1 MRAGGRV
8 ETTHRRESSPLVD
21 IELLYVD
28 GCPNWPLTH
37 ARLAEV
43 LEHTG
48 LGEEPIDLI
57 EVTTAEQAGALEF
70 PGSPTIRI
78 NGHDPF
84 RSDDDFSAQ
93 KARVYSTPDGPAGAP
108 TREQLIHAIM
118 QATDYLS

>member
-1 MRAGGRV
+1 M
-8 ETTHRRESSPLVD
+8 H

-28 GCPNWPLTH
+28 GCPNWPVAH
-37 ARLAEV
+37 ARLAEFMAY
-43 LEHTG
+43 TG
-48 LGEEPIDLI
+48 LRDEPIDLI
-57 EVTTAEQAGALEF
+57 EVATPEQASALEF

-84 RSDDDFSAQ
+84 RSDDDFSAL
-93 KARVYSTPDGPAGAP
+93 KARVYFTPDGPAGAP

>member
-1 MRAGGRV
+1 V
-8 ETTHRRESSPLVD
+8 H

-28 GCPNWPLTH
+28 GCPNWPVAQ
-37 ARLAEV
+37 ARLTEDLA
-43 LEHTG
+43 HTG
-48 LGEEPIDLI
+48 WGDEPIELI
-57 EVTTAEQAGALEF
+57 EVATAEDARTLEF

-84 RSDDDFSAQ
+84 RYSDDGFSAL
-93 KARVYSTPDGPAGAP
+93 KARVYYTPDGPAGAP